1 LWVLQVL
8 GPDHLDVAEVHELCS
23 DAYDRAGSKVKAAV
37 EIKAALTIAIK
48 HFGPDHLQCQRLQ
61 QVFEVVTGVSA
72 ARAMEESE
80 KARKE
85 KVEVREREKKDPEFA
100 LQLVAQRAAAHAS
113 GGGGEGSGSASSSA
127 APSAAAT
134 PRSPSS
140 NLNPS
145 EAKSARID
153 AEVRERPALSG

>member
-1 LWVLQVL
+1 VL

-48 HFGPDHLQCQRLQ
+48 NYGPDHLECQRLQ
-61 QVFEVVTGVSA
+61 KVFEVVTGVSA
-72 ARAMEESE
+72 ARALEESE
-80 KARKE
+80 KAKKE
-85 KVEVREREKKDPEFA
+85 KEEKREREKKDPAFA
-100 LQLVAQRAAAHAS
+100 LQLAAQRAAAHTS
-113 GGGGEGSGSASSSA
+113 GGGEGSGSTSSSA

-134 PRSPSS
+134 PRLPS
-140 NLNPS
+140 NLSPS

-153 AEVRERPALSG
+153 AEVREPARPQ